1 MKRIKRKLGGEEV
14 EGVGVM
20 KDEEIKFEE
29 IEGGTR
35 RVIRRVQNQ
44 LDEDLFFL
52 LCVYFHQ
59 NKKDEGQREDK
70 CHEN

>member
-1 MKRIKRKLGGEEV
+1 
-14 EGVGVM
+14 M